1 MCCIVPSFEYIFASS
16 NQSKT
21 HKNKKMKKLLI
32 TIIALS
38 ALVLPNLGFTQTEK
52 EPVLTPAYIQNG
64 EVIPVVTLPEVTIHA
79 TEDNSEMTGY
89 TLPEV
94 TITSDRT
101 PDNVYPAVLYHSE
114 YIASVNLKPIDI
126 VAKQKRVTLASL
138 FSLKWLFHK

>member
-1 MCCIVPSFEYIFASS
+1 MCCIVPFFEYIFASS

-64 EVIPVVTLPEVTIHA
+64 EVIPVVTLPEVTIRA

-101 PDNVYPAVLYHSE
+101 PDNVYPSVLYHSE

-138 FSLKWLFHK
+138 FSFKWLFHK